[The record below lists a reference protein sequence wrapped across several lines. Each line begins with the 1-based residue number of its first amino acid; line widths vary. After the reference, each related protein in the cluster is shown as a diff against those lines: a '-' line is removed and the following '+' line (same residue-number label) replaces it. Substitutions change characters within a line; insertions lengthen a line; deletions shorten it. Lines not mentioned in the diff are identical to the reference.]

1 MVRVSGVGVLITGK
15 SGMGK
20 SEIALELIK
29 RGHQLVGDDRIDCYK
44 IHDELVGRTTPML
57 EGFMELRGVGIINIS
72 RMYGVGAIAHETQI
86 EFQIDLEPFNDSYEY
101 DRVGIEEKEYNE
113 ILGIKIL
120 KMTIPVSQGR
130 PMSSVIET
138 AVTNF
143 LLLKDGLDSAKEFE
157 ERVLSQISEN
167 KKEELDASISEH

>member
-1 MVRVSGVGVLITGK
+1 MILMSTI
-15 SGMGK
+15 
-20 SEIALELIK
+20 ELELK
-29 RGHQLVGDDRIDCYK
+29 K
-44 IHDELVGRTTPML
+44 
-57 EGFMELRGVGIINIS
+57 
-72 RMYGVGAIAHETQI
+72 
-86 EFQIDLEPFNDSYEY
+86 
-101 DRVGIEEKEYNE
+101 KEYNE

-157 ERVLSQISEN
+157 ERVLAQISEN
-167 KKEELDASISEH
+167 KKEEFDASVSEH

>member
-1 MVRVSGVGVLITGK
+1 MLRRSSEWYFPVETRSK
-15 SGMGK
+15 SQD
-20 SEIALELIK
+20 SE
-29 RGHQLVGDDRIDCYK
+29 
-44 IHDELVGRTTPML
+44 
-57 EGFMELRGVGIINIS
+57 
-72 RMYGVGAIAHETQI
+72 
-86 EFQIDLEPFNDSYEY
+86 
-101 DRVGIEEKEYNE
+101 VGIEEKEYNE

-167 KKEELDASISEH
+167 KKEEFDASVSEH